1 MDQRDDCREQIQD
14 MYLKIADTI
23 FSNNRDII
31 RDSLEIF
38 LNLYNEYLNSC
49 TDFNAIDHYFDGN
62 GPIKQL
68 LEPLIINLT
77 NFFTPKIELIITKIE
92 SYEIRLK
99 SHLITFVIY

>member
-1 MDQRDDCREQIQD
+1 
-14 MYLKIADTI
+14 MYLKIADSI

-62 GPIKQL
+62 GPIK
-68 LEPLIINLT
+68 
-77 NFFTPKIELIITKIE
+77 
-92 SYEIRLK
+92 
-99 SHLITFVIY
+99 